1 MSKDHLFFNDVKKDS
16 DSECAQKLNNPFNN
30 VLNIIPEQISNESI
44 DNSQDNSNSRNNL
57 YNEESSFAPNPAFSS
72 KDNTT
77 KFQIIITNN
86 NEIILKEDNP
96 PEIKRKKDDTNS
108 NNAHEANID
117 YDEDFKKGINDNI
130 NENQSINFDFEKYNI
145 EKEIIDDKLDMNN
158 SLLFDQNEYNKMINE
173 ISRDK
178 NSHIF
183 QEKNNDKSSIF
194 YKYEENINESNLYN
208 QYYEIYKSISK
219 EKSKKDENDDNSYM
233 NLFSDSSYCSFY
245 KDNSYSIISFE
256 KYSYHKMETLKS
268 IVSSERTRT
277 TAEKESFTF
286 NKCNLYCLKDLS
298 YLKNMNNNQSNQTG
312 YNLCNK
318 KRIRVKEKEKSNTD
332 RNNIEMKQ
340 VSENLKNSYIFP
352 QKNPKGNDLY
362 NNINKNH
369 LKIFC
374 VYQDEN
380 SKENKKKINEEI
392 KKKRDIVKARI
403 TEPTKLGDIEKYL
416 YREFKDYLKKNKDK
430 FNLKSD
436 FWDAFFATKRKN
448 DPILTYILN
457 GEKLEFFSY
466 SHELMVLL
474 FSIKETSDLYE
485 KFLEDDDFQKY
496 SQSHFYV
503 YRKNFH
509 KIYCEKYKESDL
521 DLVKVEDKN
530 NI

>member
-1 MSKDHLFFNDVKKDS
+1 MSKDHLFFNDGKKDS

-44 DNSQDNSNSRNNL
+44 DNSHDNSNSRNNL

-77 KFQIIITNN
+77 IFQIIFTNN
-86 NEIILKEDNP
+86 NEIILKEVNP

-158 SLLFDQNEYNKMINE
+158 SLLFDQNEYNKMISELN
-173 ISRDK
+173 RDK

-183 QEKNNDKSSIF
+183 QEKINDKSSIF
-194 YKYEENINESNLYN
+194 YEYEDYN
-208 QYYEIYKSISK
+208 NNDIWDMSSISI
-219 EKSKKDENDDNSYM
+219 DN
-233 NLFSDSSYCSFY
+233 YCSFMT
-245 KDNSYSIISFE
+245 FE
-256 KYSYHKMETLKS
+256 KYRDYKIESLKS

-277 TAEKESFTF
+277 TAEKKSFTF

-298 YLKNMNNNQSNQTG
+298 YLRNMNNNHSNQTG

-521 DLVKVEDKN
+521 DLVKDEDKN

>member
-1 MSKDHLFFNDVKKDS
+1 MSKDHLFFNDGKKDS

-44 DNSQDNSNSRNNL
+44 DNSHDNSNSRNNL

-77 KFQIIITNN
+77 IFQMIITNN
-86 NEIILKEDNP
+86 NEIILKEVNP

-158 SLLFDQNEYNKMINE
+158 SLLFDQNEYNKMISELN
-173 ISRDK
+173 RDK

-183 QEKNNDKSSIF
+183 QEKINDKSSIF
-194 YKYEENINESNLYN
+194 HEHEENTN
-208 QYYEIYKSISK
+208 EIYDEIYRNFIDFNSDSWDISSISI
-219 EKSKKDENDDNSYM
+219 DN
-233 NLFSDSSYCSFY
+233 YCSFMT
-245 KDNSYSIISFE
+245 FE
-256 KYSYHKMETLKS
+256 KYRDYKIESLKS

-277 TAEKESFTF
+277 TAEKKSFTF

-298 YLKNMNNNQSNQTG
+298 YLRNMNNNHSNQTG

-318 KRIRVKEKEKSNTD
+318 KRIRVKEKEKSNVIVKEKSHTD
-332 RNNIEMKQ
+332 KNNIEMKQ
-340 VSENLKNSYIFP
+340 VSDKLKNSHIFP

-362 NNINKNH
+362 NLNKNH

-374 VYQDEN
+374 VEHQDEN

-466 SHELMVLL
+466 SHELMILL